1 MGRDRGDSF
10 RFRFKFKRS
19 WDSKSSIQIAEG
31 EVVLVEAEEV
41 AEFVEVGGADLLGE
55 DGRIALGQ
63 VPEVV
68 EVEDDAGGWLGGKG
82 IGFQAAGALEKTEE
96 VGLKALVEDGLV
108 GGGLVEG
115 DNGLGGGA
123 KVGGQAGADAIDA
136 RRCELV

>member
-1 MGRDRGDSF
+1 MTDLSF
-10 RFRFKFKRS
+10 E
-19 WDSKSSIQIAEG
+19 WDPRK
-31 EVVLVEAEEV
+31 
-41 AEFVEVGGADLLGE
+41 
-55 DGRIALGQ
+55 
-63 VPEVV
+63 
-68 EVEDDAGGWLGGKG
+68 
-82 IGFQAAGALEKTEE
+82 AAGALEKTEE